1 MPNWCQNVLTLT
13 HENPEAIKRAEAA
26 FVEGKFLNE
35 FIPVPEELTNPDT
48 TTHSGDD
55 PEKYDKLREQLLDK
69 YGYNSWY
76 DSCITEWGTKW
87 DVGESH
93 GINEVSENS
102 LSVYFDSAWSPPIA
116 AYEKL
121 SDLIGFKVEAYYCE
135 EGVGFCGKW
144 TTEGAEEEYEIPST
158 SKEIREKI
166 PADLDDMFCLSENR
180 EISEEEEAYDSE
192 DQ

>member
-26 FVEGKFLNE
+26 FAEGKFLNE
-35 FIPVPEELTNPDT
+35 FIPVPVELTNPDA
-48 TTHSGDD
+48 TTHSGND

-69 YGYNSWY
+69 YGYDSWY
-76 DSCITEWGTKW
+76 HFCITEWGTKW
-87 DVGESH
+87 DVGDAH

-144 TTEGAEEEYEIPST
+144 TAESGDEEYEIPS
-158 SKEIREKI
+158 SVEEIKEKI
-166 PADLDDMFCLSENR
+166 PAELDDMFCISENKV
-180 EISEEEEAYDSE
+180 EWDESID
-192 DQ
+192 

>member
-13 HENPEAIKRAEAA
+13 HENPEFIKRAEAA
-26 FVEGKFLNE
+26 FTEGKFLNE

-76 DSCITEWGTKW
+76 DFCISEWGTKW
-87 DVGESH
+87 DVGDSH

-102 LSVYFDSAWSPPIA
+102 LSVY
-116 AYEKL
+116 
-121 SDLIGFKVEAYYCE
+121 
-135 EGVGFCGKW
+135 
-144 TTEGAEEEYEIPST
+144 
-158 SKEIREKI
+158 
-166 PADLDDMFCLSENR
+166 
-180 EISEEEEAYDSE
+180 
-192 DQ
+192 